1 MLTYRYQRKSGKLKY
16 RFIDGAIDRKQ
27 YLSSLEV
34 LKQEELV
41 ALVSSYQT
49 HGAEE
54 EIDAFEVN
62 QIGEAEQRRRTRE
75 KEAEAFRLLIEVEH
89 TRQLEELRKME
100 ELAQKQQPKTLEQ
113 EIREARENFYREES
127 SKTLELYQ
135 EDYRRYRAKHDRLQV
150 TIILCSA
157 LSTGFAGTAIFS
169 DATKF
174 SFGLKFLAALL
185 SLTVTIA
192 SGSIA
197 YFKYKDRSHD
207 FQKTADAIEGERRA
221 FKLGL
226 GPYRGKPL
234 DDALSLFAENTHAT
248 IEDHK
253 KRQQLLDQPP
263 AQNQSRK
270 NRSSRNNGEIPG
282 TGSPGVMNAQKSLSV
297 GTCSI
302 NTGRPSL

>member
-1 MLTYRYQRKSGKLKY
+1 MLSSCYQHESSKLKY

-27 YLSSLEV
+27 YFSLLET
-34 LKQEELV
+34 LKQEEL
-41 ALVSSYQT
+41 APLVSSYQA
-49 HGAEE
+49 HGVEE
-54 EIDAFEVN
+54 EIEAFEVN
-62 QIGEAEQRRRTRE
+62 QLDEAEQRRRTQE
-75 KEAEAFRLLIEVEH
+75 KEVEAFRLLIEVEH
-89 TRQLEELRKME
+89 TKQLEEQRKMK
-100 ELAQKQQPKTLEQ
+100 ELVSKQLPKTLEQ
-113 EIREARENFYREES
+113 EIREAREDFYREES
-127 SKTLELYQ
+127 GRTLKLYQ
-135 EDYRRYRAKHDRLQV
+135 EDYRKYRAKHDKLQITV
-150 TIILCSA
+150 IFCSA

-169 DATKF
+169 EATSF
-174 SFGLKFLAALL
+174 SFALKFLAAML

-234 DDALSLFAENTHAT
+234 DEALSLFAENTHMT

-263 AQNQSRK
+263 GAKPEQER
-270 NRSSRNNGEIPG
+270 
-282 TGSPGVMNAQKSLSV
+282 
-297 GTCSI
+297 
-302 NTGRPSL
+302 

>member
-1 MLTYRYQRKSGKLKY
+1 MITHRYQLKSSKLKY
-16 RFIDGAIDRKQ
+16 SFIDGTIDRKQ
-27 YLSSLEV
+27 YLYSLEA
-34 LKQEELV
+34 LKQEEL
-41 ALVSSYQT
+41 ASLVSRYQT
-49 HGAEE
+49 HGVGE

-62 QIGEAEQRRRTRE
+62 QIDEAEQRRSTRE
-75 KEAEAFRLLIEVEH
+75 KEAEAFRLLIEVER
-89 TRQLEELRKME
+89 TKQLEELRKMKE
-100 ELAQKQQPKTLEQ
+100 FAQKQPPKTLEQ
-113 EIREARENFYREES
+113 EIREAREDFYREES
-127 SKTLELYQ
+127 SRTLEFYQ

-169 DATKF
+169 EATNF
-174 SFGLKFLAALL
+174 SVGLKILAAML
-185 SLTVTIA
+185 SLIVTIA

-234 DDALSLFAENTHAT
+234 DEALSLFAENTHAT

-263 AQNQSRK
+263 SAKPEQEK
-270 NRSSRNNGEIPG
+270 
-282 TGSPGVMNAQKSLSV
+282 
-297 GTCSI
+297 
-302 NTGRPSL
+302 